1 MQAKENGFPRN
12 MKLGRML
19 IRRSDSSTILATI
32 VLLIF
37 FVILNP
43 SFLSKMNVFNV
54 LRTSSLYFFVGLG
67 QVFCQIQ
74 GGINL
79 SLASTGTLSVVCF
92 GIMVQNMHLN
102 SWIASVLVLL
112 IGIACGLLNGV
123 IITRLRLPA
132 FVVTLSTGF
141 IYGGLVTGFSKGVS
155 YTEIPDGFS
164 WLGRGKIGVV
174 PYLFIL
180 MILVMFLLLY
190 IFQYTVIGRQI
201 LATGSNENA
210 ARLSGIKTGNIVL
223 LCNALSGMLAS
234 VSALLW
240 ISRLG
245 NASCTLGS
253 DWQMISFAGAIL
265 GGTGAGVFSPI
276 GLVFAALLYT
286 MIMNGL
292 VMANVDVYYQN
303 CFLGAIILFAI
314 CFESFRKRY
323 VAKHR
328 L

>member
-1 MQAKENGFPRN
+1 MMTKNETIIQKIKKA
-12 MKLGRML
+12 L
-19 IRRSDSSTILATI
+19 IRRSDTSTILATLI
-32 VLLIF
+32 LLIV
-37 FVILNP
+37 FVSVNP
-43 SFLSKMNVFNV
+43 SFLSKMNIFNV
-54 LRTSSLYFFVGLG
+54 SRTASLYFFVGLG

-92 GIMVQNMHLN
+92 GILVQNMHVNPLV
-102 SWIASVLVLL
+102 ASLLVLCVGL
-112 IGIACGLLNGV
+112 ICGLLNGV
-123 IITRLRLPA
+123 IITRLKLPA

-141 IYGGLVTGFSKGVS
+141 IYEGLVTGFSKGVS
-155 YTEIPDGFS
+155 YTEIPESFS
-164 WLGRGKIGVV
+164 WLGRGKVGPI
-174 PYLFIL
+174 PYLFFL

-190 IFQYTVIGRQI
+190 IFRYTVVGRQI

-210 ARLSGIKTGNIVL
+210 ARLSGIKTTNIVL
-223 LCNALSGMLAS
+223 MCNALSGMLAS
-234 VSALLW
+234 LSALLW

-265 GGTGAGVFSPI
+265 GGTGAGVFSPV

-292 VMANVDVYYQN
+292 VMARVDVYYQN

-314 CFESFRKRY
+314 CFESFRKSF
-323 VAKHR
+323 VIKHR
-328 L
+328 I